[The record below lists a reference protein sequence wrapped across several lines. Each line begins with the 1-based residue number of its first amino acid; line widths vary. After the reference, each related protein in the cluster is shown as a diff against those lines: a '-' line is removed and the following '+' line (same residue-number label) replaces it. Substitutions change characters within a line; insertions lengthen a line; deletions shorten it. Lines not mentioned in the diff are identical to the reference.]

1 MKKSEKSTPKTKK
14 KSKKPKKAEPEK
26 KEEKEIIDPLF
37 QTFILENIRTLDYRD
52 IAKFIKVKPEKL
64 KSILGGLG
72 INVPVAGARKW
83 DKIEAGKY
91 RSISDCSQCQVQL
104 NHSMFLVGTKNCH
117 KCIEK
122 NINLWINEGEKIRII
137 IPE

>member
-1 MKKSEKSTPKTKK
+1 MKKSEKSTSETKK
-14 KSKKPKKAEPEK
+14 KAKKSEPVEPEK
-26 KEEKEIIDPLF
+26 KETPELMDPLVQSF
-37 QTFILENIRTLDYRD
+37 VLENIRILDYRD
-52 IAKFIKVKPEKL
+52 IAKFIKIKPEKL

-72 INVPVAGARKW
+72 IKVPVAGARKW
-83 DKIEAGKY
+83 DKITGGKY

-104 NHSMFLVGTKNCH
+104 NHRMFLVGIKNCH

-122 NINLWINEGEKIRII
+122 NINYWMKEGEKIKII